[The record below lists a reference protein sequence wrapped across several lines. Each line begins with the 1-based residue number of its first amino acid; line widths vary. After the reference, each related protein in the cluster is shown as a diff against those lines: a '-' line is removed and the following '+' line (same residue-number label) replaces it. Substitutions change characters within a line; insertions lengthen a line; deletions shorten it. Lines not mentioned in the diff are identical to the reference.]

1 MRSIT
6 SHAVN
11 QWRLRR
17 RLALG
22 VAGTVCL
29 WAIIHTYLVKT
40 RGPEAVFQRFISAIK
55 QKDTDTVY
63 ALTAPLD
70 KTNFGVTK
78 DVVAK
83 SLDTLLYKK
92 ASQVDASVFRA
103 PGPIDFPPDWRI
115 WTVSWLDAATG
126 RALPTL
132 NQTKQCLTSVSVVP
146 TDEGW
151 RVAFS
156 DFVNS
161 FFRQNVINP
170 QPNISKP
177 QEYALRLVRQLGVK
191 DVYPEPKV
199 YHFIYPRKEYPLI
212 ETLGMIGAIVLLMGI
227 VWEVREKQRQS
238 G

>member
-22 VAGTVCL
+22 VAGMVCL
-29 WAIIHTYLVKT
+29 WAIIHAYLVKT

-55 QKDTDTVY
+55 QKDIDQVY

-70 KTNFGVTK
+70 KADFGVTK
-78 DVVAK
+78 EIIAK
-83 SLDTLLYKK
+83 SLDALLYKH
-92 ASQVDASVFRA
+92 ASRVDASVFRG

-115 WTVSWLDAATG
+115 WRVLWVDAATE
-126 RALPTL
+126 RSLPTL

-161 FFRQNVINP
+161 YFRQNIVNP
-170 QPNISKP
+170 QPNIRNP
-177 QEYALRLVRQLGVK
+177 QGHALRSVRQLGIR
-191 DVYPEPKV
+191 DVYPEPKI
-199 YHFIYPRKEYPLI
+199 YHFIYPRKEYSLI
-212 ETLGMIGAIVLLMGI
+212 ETLGVIAAIVLLAGI

-238 G
+238 V